1 MKVRPVSLWS
11 CVHVP
16 WEGRKERC
24 YCKLWRL
31 LRIEFRLAGHR
42 LLGLRDR
49 SAIPASAQG
58 PVWHSATGHK
68 GLPACEESSATSSSP
83 QHRRRGALPAS
94 SARIHTP
101 ARCTTFHPQRPFL
114 PIPVGWAAC
123 GVAPLVDRERRVG
136 CSMDSSCELLRS
148 LDPASVSVHCC

>member
-1 MKVRPVSLWS
+1 MLDGERNQLIPSA
-11 CVHVP
+11 P
-16 WEGRKERC
+16 PQGGRSR
-24 YCKLWRL
+24 
-31 LRIEFRLAGHR
+31 
-42 LLGLRDR
+42 
-49 SAIPASAQG
+49 
-58 PVWHSATGHK
+58 
-68 GLPACEESSATSSSP
+68 
-83 QHRRRGALPAS
+83 

-148 LDPASVSVHCC
+148 LDPASVSVHCCEVPCRISKGG